1 MNHIH
6 IIGVT
11 LSEPL
16 FLNVRFTQAA
26 RSSPISSKNKREST
40 SYEKFVM
47 KA

>member
-1 MNHIH
+1 MNHMH

-16 FLNVRFTQAA
+16 FNVRFTQAA